1 MHRRKPDHV
10 HTKSPRPYGEVNFAF
25 KKLIQLSIDEE
36 LAKKAL
42 DRAWLPDPDLR
53 LFSGGETATPSPTPG

>member
-1 MHRRKPDHV
+1 VHSRKPDHV

-25 KKLIQLSIDEE
+25 KKLIQLSIDEG
-36 LAKKAL
+36 LAKKVG
-42 DRAWLPDPDLR
+42 LPGPHIR